1 MMQHTK
7 PIEVRK
13 QGKCKQLGS
22 NELQRLL
29 TRLSTIFS
37 CSPAGRTFNNSRV
50 EYTRWQ
56 LRSMHVSSSTSKC
69 GSISRGLLSPS
80 LKRFTWME
88 RITKELQRSCEK
100 SCVILNTVNIQQRA
114 CKVMTHAIFISG
126 QDDWNDVRTVSS
138 R

>member
-1 MMQHTK
+1 MKQHTK

-50 EYTRWQ
+50 EYTWQ
-56 LRSMHVSSSTSKC
+56 LRLSMHASSSTSKC

-88 RITKELQRSCEK
+88 RITKELQKSRVSSLTRSTSNSEHARLC
-100 SCVILNTVNIQQRA
+100 
-114 CKVMTHAIFISG
+114 MTHAIFISG